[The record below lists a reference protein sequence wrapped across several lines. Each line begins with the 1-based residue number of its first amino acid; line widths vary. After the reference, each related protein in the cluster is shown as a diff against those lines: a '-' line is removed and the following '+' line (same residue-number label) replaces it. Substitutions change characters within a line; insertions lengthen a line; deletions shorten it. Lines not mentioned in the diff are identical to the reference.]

1 MAFTSE
7 EESKLK
13 EIIEAFENGKRLSDL
28 PNVSGTNPFNL
39 LCEVLD
45 EDGESKKAALAS
57 LIPYVEEQCSY
68 GIQFDT
74 TVSTP
79 TCTRIGNT
87 DLHKSVPIQSRMKGC
102 LLDDNGQVV
111 EYLDPRDWT
120 GQVRDGSRGQVMV
133 EIPLHYRKFE
143 TDGTIRRV
151 RISEQPL
158 PGYHQV
164 PQMYISAYEAV
175 LDRTNLKLCSIVN
188 MAEQYRGGNNNAEY
202 DGTYRTFLG
211 RPATQIS
218 RTNFRN
224 YARKRNNSATAEWN
238 CMTYDA
244 QKTLYWLFAVE
255 YATLNT
261 QAAFN
266 AELTAEGYRQGGLG
280 AGVTTWDGTWSNFN
294 GYYPFVPCGHTDT
307 LGNSTGTVSY
317 TAANDDSTITK
328 TFDVPRYRGIENPFG
343 HLWQWTDG
351 INVRISPTTDNGGD
365 NLSKV
370 FVCSDPSKFNDTNYE
385 GYSHVGN
392 EARTEGYVQEV
403 IFGEYGEIMP
413 SVVGGGSTQF
423 FCDYHYTNIPT
434 TETLRGVLFGGG
446 AGDGAAAGFA
456 SADSIYAP
464 SATTANFGSRLCFLP
479 QSA

>member
-1 MAFTSE
+1 MTSE
-7 EESKLK
+7 EESKLR

-28 PNVSGTNPFNL
+28 PNVSGTNPFDL

-45 EDGESKKAALAS
+45 TDGESKKAALAS

-188 MAEQYRGGNNNAEY
+188 MTEQYRG
-202 DGTYRTFLG
+202 
-211 RPATQIS
+211 
-218 RTNFRN
+218 
-224 YARKRNNSATAEWN
+224 
-238 CMTYDA
+238 
-244 QKTLYWLFAVE
+244 
-255 YATLNT
+255 
-261 QAAFN
+261 
-266 AELTAEGYRQGGLG
+266 RQQQ
-280 AGVTTWDGTWSNFN
+280 
-294 GYYPFVPCGHTDT
+294 
-307 LGNSTGTVSY
+307 
-317 TAANDDSTITK
+317 
-328 TFDVPRYRGIENPFG
+328 R
-343 HLWQWTDG
+343 
-351 INVRISPTTDNGGD
+351 
-365 NLSKV
+365 
-370 FVCSDPSKFNDTNYE
+370 
-385 GYSHVGN
+385 
-392 EARTEGYVQEV
+392 
-403 IFGEYGEIMP
+403 
-413 SVVGGGSTQF
+413 
-423 FCDYHYTNIPT
+423 
-434 TETLRGVLFGGG
+434 
-446 AGDGAAAGFA
+446 
-456 SADSIYAP
+456 
-464 SATTANFGSRLCFLP
+464 
-479 QSA
+479 

>member
-1 MAFTSE
+1 MTSE
-7 EESKLK
+7 EESKLR

-28 PNVSGTNPFNL
+28 PNVSGTNPFDL

-45 EDGESKKAALAS
+45 TDGESKKAALAS

-102 LLDDNGQVV
+102 LLDDNGKVV

-202 DGTYRTFLG
+202 DGTYRTSLG

-266 AELTAEGYRQGGLG
+266 SELTAEGYRQGGLG

-307 LGNSTGTVSY
+307 LGNQTGTVSY
-317 TAANDDSTITK
+317 TAAMMTQQSQRLLMFLVTGALKIRLVIYGNGQTLSMSVSAQPLITAGTTCQRCSSVMTPRSSTTRTMRVTAMSGMK
-328 TFDVPRYRGIENPFG
+328 P
-343 HLWQWTDG
+343 
-351 INVRISPTTDNGGD
+351 VRRVM
-365 NLSKV
+365 SK
-370 FVCSDPSKFNDTNYE
+370 
-385 GYSHVGN
+385 
-392 EARTEGYVQEV
+392 R
-403 IFGEYGEIMP
+403 
-413 SVVGGGSTQF
+413 
-423 FCDYHYTNIPT
+423 
-434 TETLRGVLFGGG
+434 
-446 AGDGAAAGFA
+446 
-456 SADSIYAP
+456 
-464 SATTANFGSRLCFLP
+464 
-479 QSA
+479 